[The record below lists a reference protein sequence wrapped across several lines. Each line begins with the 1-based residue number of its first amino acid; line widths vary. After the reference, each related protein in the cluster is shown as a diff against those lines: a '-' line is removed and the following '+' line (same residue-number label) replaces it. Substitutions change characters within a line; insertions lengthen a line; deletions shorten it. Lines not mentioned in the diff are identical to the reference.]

1 MLQAIE
7 AIIECDGTVRLL
19 EPVRPAFPM
28 RAVVTLLT
36 VEKTPVVQQA
46 SVKQA
51 LDNAWNCVQRK
62 KTPDEIDQ
70 DIAAMR
76 SEWTRE
82 WEK

>member
-7 AIIECDGTVRLL
+7 AIVECDGTVRLL
-19 EPVRPAFPM
+19 EPLRPTSPM
-28 RAVVTLLT
+28 RAVVTLLA
-36 VEKTPVVQQA
+36 VEENRTAKKIAVR
-46 SVKQA
+46 QA

-62 KTPDEIDQ
+62 KTPEEIDR

-76 SEWTRE
+76 GEWTRA